1 MASIH
6 LKSRHWIVNE
16 NGKIIIGEGRKEI
29 FENIERTGSINQTAR
44 IMKMSYKA
52 VWSKIKATEIAM
64 DAKLVET
71 NRKQGSHLT
80 QQGKY
85 LLDAYT
91 KMQKNCLKS
100 DDKIFKTLF
109 PSSDSN

>member
-1 MASIH
+1 MTSLH
-6 LKSRHWIVNE
+6 FKSRHWIVNE
-16 NGKIIIGEGRKEI
+16 KGKIIIGEGRKEI
-29 FENIERTGSINQTAR
+29 FENIEKTGSINQTAR

-52 VWSKIKATEIAM
+52 VWSKIKATESAM
-64 DAKLVET
+64 DAKLVDT

-80 QQGKY
+80 KEGKN

-100 DDKIFKTLF
+100 DDKIFKTVFAL
-109 PSSDSN
+109 SDSN